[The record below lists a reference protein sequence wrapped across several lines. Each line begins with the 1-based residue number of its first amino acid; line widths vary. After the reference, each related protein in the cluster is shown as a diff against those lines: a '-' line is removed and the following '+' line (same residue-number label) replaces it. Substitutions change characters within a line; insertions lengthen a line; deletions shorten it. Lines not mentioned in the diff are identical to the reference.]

1 MLNSTLFSESSAKLL
16 LSRRQ
21 LAIALLAGD
30 VLGLGVSLSL
40 ALWSRFGYVSEPHPL
55 LYGIGLSVLAG
66 LYLVDAYRPEL
77 QVQGAWVSLR
87 IVISNSTIALLSA
100 ALIYLS
106 GTWAENSLLARGVLL
121 PSLGLFTSWAILL
134 RWGTI
139 AWVQDRSQPDHWLIF
154 GAGEPTQRFIQDFS
168 SLRSSGRLMILT
180 ETSEQTIHPSCG
192 VEVLD
197 DRLTQRSQP
206 WSGVIVSAKD
216 ELVDSQI
223 RLLMQLRFQGASI
236 YGLLEFYE
244 AFFYK
249 LPSKLLSDSW
259 FVSSSGYRLTGD
271 RVSLKIKR
279 MIDVVSA
286 TALFLILSPVM
297 IVTALAICLDSRGS
311 VLYSQMRSGL
321 NRKPFKVYKFRSMYQ
336 NAETRGAQWAQEHDP
351 RITRV
356 GHWLRLMRIDEL
368 PQIWNVL
375 RGEMSLIGPRPERP
389 EFDTQLAAAIPY
401 YDVRY
406 WVKPGITGWAQVMY
420 PYGASVEDAYEKLAY
435 DLYYIKNYSLW
446 LELAI
451 AFKTIRVVLLG
462 KGR

>member
-1 MLNSTLFSESSAKLL
+1 MSSTLFSESSARLP

-21 LAIALLAGD
+21 LAIALLTGD
-30 VLGLGVSLSL
+30 IFGFSICLSL
-40 ALWSRFGYVSEPHPL
+40 ALWFRLGYVSVHPL
-55 LYGIGLSVLAG
+55 FYSVGLFVLTG
-66 LYLVDAYRPEL
+66 LYLVDGYRPEL
-77 QVQGAWVSLR
+77 QIQGVWVSLR
-87 IVISNSTIALLSA
+87 IVISNLTIALLSA
-100 ALIYLS
+100 ALIYLL
-106 GTWAENSLLARGVLL
+106 GREIAYSLAGRDVLL
-121 PSLGLFTSWAILL
+121 LSLTLFTGWAIVL
-134 RWGTI
+134 RRGAI
-139 AWVQDRSQPDHWLIF
+139 AWFQAQSQCDRWLVV
-154 GAGEPTQRFIQDFS
+154 GAGEQTWRLVQDLSILQPSGQVVIENSEPTLLTLSIESSGIATHNHSTQRFQS
-168 SLRSSGRLMILT
+168 
-180 ETSEQTIHPSCG
+180 
-192 VEVLD
+192 
-197 DRLTQRSQP
+197 

-216 ELVDSQI
+216 ELIEPQI
-223 RLLMQLRFQGASI
+223 KQLMHLRLQGTVI
-236 YGLLEFYE
+236 YGLLDFYE

-249 LPSKLLSDSW
+249 LPSRLLSDCW
-259 FVSSSGYRLTGD
+259 FISSSGYRLISD
-271 RVSLKIKR
+271 RVTLKIKR
-279 MIDVVSA
+279 MVDVVSA
-286 TALFLILSPVM
+286 ITLLFVFSPVM
-297 IVTALAICLDSRGS
+297 VAATLAIWLDSPGS

-336 NAETRGAQWAQEHDP
+336 DAETRGAQWAQERDP

-356 GHWLRLMRIDEL
+356 GYWLRLMRIDEL

-389 EFDTQLAAAIPY
+389 EFDTKLAAEIPY

-446 LELAI
+446 LEWAI

>member
-1 MLNSTLFSESSAKLL
+1 MSTSTSFSNPPAKLL
-16 LSRRQ
+16 VSRRQ

-30 VLGLGVSLSL
+30 ILGLGVSLSL
-40 ALWSRFGYVSEPHPL
+40 ALWFRFGQLSELHPL
-55 LYGIGLSVLAG
+55 LYGVGLLVLTG

-77 QVQGAWVSLR
+77 QIQGVWVSLR

-100 ALIYLS
+100 AFIYLS
-106 GTWAENSLLARGVLL
+106 GLWVENALLGRGVLL

-134 RWGTI
+134 RWGAI
-139 AWVQDRSQPDHWLIF
+139 AWVQAQRDRWVVLGS
-154 GAGEPTQRFIQDFS
+154 GEQTQRFIQDFS
-168 SLRSSGRLMILT
+168 ASNSSGRLILT
-180 ETSEQTIHPSCG
+180 ENSELTTFNSLTWA
-192 VEVLD
+192 EKST
-197 DRLTQRSQP
+197 DRLTHHSH
-206 WSGVIVSAKD
+206 SGSGIIVSDQDKLT
-216 ELVDSQI
+216 ESQLSHLMYL
-223 RLLMQLRFQGASI
+223 RLQGTSI
-236 YGLLEFYE
+236 YGLLDFYE

-259 FVSSSGYRLTGD
+259 FVSSSGYRLIGD

-279 MIDVVSA
+279 MIDVMSA
-286 TALFLILSPVM
+286 ITLLIAFSPV
-297 IVTALAICLDSRGS
+297 IIITALAIRLDSPGA
-311 VLYSQMRSGL
+311 VLYSQLRSGL
-321 NRKPFKVYKFRSMYQ
+321 NRKSFKVYKFRSMYQ
-336 NAETRGAQWAQEHDP
+336 DAETRGAQWAQEHDP

-389 EFDTQLAAAIPY
+389 EFDTKLATAIPY

-406 WVKPGITGWAQVMY
+406 WVRPGITGWAQVMY

-435 DLYYIKNYSLW
+435 DLYYIKHYSLW
-446 LELAI
+446 LEWAI

>member
-1 MLNSTLFSESSAKLL
+1 MSTSTSFSNPPAKLL
-16 LSRRQ
+16 VSRRQ

-30 VLGLGVSLSL
+30 ILGLGISLSL
-40 ALWSRFGYVSEPHPL
+40 ALWFRFGQLSELHPL
-55 LYGIGLSVLAG
+55 LYGVGLLVLTG

-77 QVQGAWVSLR
+77 QIQGVWVSLR

-100 ALIYLS
+100 AFIYLS
-106 GTWAENSLLARGVLL
+106 GLWAENSLLGRGVLL

-134 RWGTI
+134 RWGAI
-139 AWVQDRSQPDHWLIF
+139 AWVQAQHDRWLVL
-154 GAGEPTQRFIQDFS
+154 GSGEQTQRFIQDFS
-168 SLRSSGRLMILT
+168 ASNSSGRLVLT
-180 ETSEQTIHPSCG
+180 ENSELTTFHPLTW
-192 VEVLD
+192 VEKSN
-197 DRLTQRSQP
+197 DRLTHHSHFG
-206 WSGVIVSAKD
+206 SGIIVSDKD
-216 ELVDSQI
+216 ELTESQLSHLMYL
-223 RLLMQLRFQGASI
+223 RLQGTSI
-236 YGLLEFYE
+236 YGLLDFYE
-244 AFFYK
+244 TFFYK

-259 FVSSSGYRLTGD
+259 FVSSSGYRLIGD

-286 TALFLILSPVM
+286 IMLLIAFSPV
-297 IVTALAICLDSRGS
+297 IIITAIAIRLDSPGA
-311 VLYSQMRSGL
+311 VLYSQLRSGL

-336 NAETRGAQWAQEHDP
+336 DAETRGAQWAQEHDP

-356 GHWLRLMRIDEL
+356 GRWLRLMRIDEL

-389 EFDTQLAAAIPY
+389 EFDMQLAAAIPY

-435 DLYYIKNYSLW
+435 DLYYIKHYSLW
-446 LELAI
+446 LEWAI

>member
-1 MLNSTLFSESSAKLL
+1 MLTSTSFSDSSTKLL
-16 LSRRQ
+16 VSRRQ

-30 VLGLGVSLSL
+30 ILGLSISLLL
-40 ALWSRFGYVSEPHPL
+40 ALWFRFGQLSELPPL
-55 LYGIGLSVLAG
+55 LYGVGLMVLTG

-77 QVQGAWVSLR
+77 QIQGVWVSLR

-100 ALIYLS
+100 AFIYLS
-106 GTWAENSLLARGVLL
+106 GLWAENSLLGRGVLL
-121 PSLGLFTSWAILL
+121 PSLGLFTTWAILS
-134 RWGTI
+134 RWGAI
-139 AWVQDRSQPDHWLIF
+139 AWVQAQSQPDRWLIL
-154 GAGEPTQRFIQDFS
+154 GDGEQTQRFIQDFS
-168 SLRSSGRLMILT
+168 ALHPSGQLVLT
-180 ETSEQTIHPSCG
+180 ENPEQITLQPLRC
-192 VEVLD
+192 VKEK
-197 DRLTQRSQP
+197 DRLTHHSDS
-206 WSGVIVSAKD
+206 WSGIIVAAKD
-216 ELVDSQI
+216 ELSESQLSHLMYL
-223 RLLMQLRFQGASI
+223 RLQRTSI
-236 YGLLEFYE
+236 YGLLDFYE
-244 AFFYK
+244 TFFYK

-259 FVSSSGYRLTGD
+259 FVSSSGYRLIGD
-271 RVSLKIKR
+271 RVSLKVKR
-279 MIDVVSA
+279 TIDVMSA
-286 TALFLILSPVM
+286 ITLLIAFSPV
-297 IVTALAICLDSRGS
+297 IIITAIAIRLDSPGA
-311 VLYSQMRSGL
+311 VLYSQARSGL

-336 NAETRGAQWAQEHDP
+336 DAETRGAQWTQEHDP

-389 EFDTQLAAAIPY
+389 EFDTKLAVAIPY

-435 DLYYIKNYSLW
+435 DLYYIKHYSLW
-446 LELAI
+446 LEWAI

>member
-1 MLNSTLFSESSAKLL
+1 MSTSTSFSNPPAKLL
-16 LSRRQ
+16 VSRRQ

-30 VLGLGVSLSL
+30 ILGLGVSLSL
-40 ALWSRFGYVSEPHPL
+40 ALWFRFGQLSELHPL
-55 LYGIGLSVLAG
+55 LYGVGLLVLTG

-77 QVQGAWVSLR
+77 QIQGVWVSLR

-100 ALIYLS
+100 AFIYLS
-106 GTWAENSLLARGVLL
+106 GLWVENALLGRGVLL

-134 RWGTI
+134 RWGAI
-139 AWVQDRSQPDHWLIF
+139 AWVQAQRDRWLVL
-154 GAGEPTQRFIQDFS
+154 GSGEQTQRFIQDFS
-168 SLRSSGRLMILT
+168 ASNSSGRLILT
-180 ETSEQTIHPSCG
+180 ENSELTTFNSLTWAEQSN
-192 VEVLD
+192 
-197 DRLTQRSQP
+197 DRLTHHP
-206 WSGVIVSAKD
+206 HSGLGIIVSDQD
-216 ELVDSQI
+216 ELTESQLSHLMYL
-223 RLLMQLRFQGASI
+223 RLQGTSI
-236 YGLLEFYE
+236 YGLLDFYE

-259 FVSSSGYRLTGD
+259 FVSSSGYRLIGD

-279 MIDVVSA
+279 MIDVMSA
-286 TALFLILSPVM
+286 ITLLIAFSPV
-297 IVTALAICLDSRGS
+297 IIITALAIRLDSPGA
-311 VLYSQMRSGL
+311 VLYSQLRSGL
-321 NRKPFKVYKFRSMYQ
+321 NRKSFKVYKFRSMYQ
-336 NAETRGAQWAQEHDP
+336 DAETRGAQWAQEHDP

-389 EFDTQLAAAIPY
+389 EFDTKLAAAIPY

-406 WVKPGITGWAQVMY
+406 WVRPGITGWAQVMY

-435 DLYYIKNYSLW
+435 DLYYIKHYSLW
-446 LELAI
+446 LEWAI